1 MLEMIFAN
9 GDYPEYYY
17 NENNNKN
24 NNNNNDEIKKQ
35 HNYRVDVEEYVVD
48 YKIGIEDDSDIGYG
62 YYVDLDINTPPKL
75 NYSKKSS
82 VLNLPPKNYMMNK
95 PIKYLPPIAEEE
107 IFYKKNNNPDFKL
120 GVSAKT
126 TQTIFTGITFCATVA
141 FYYFCKTHAK

>member
-1 MLEMIFAN
+1 MIFAN

-17 NENNNKN
+17 NENNNN
-24 NNNNNDEIKKQ
+24 NNSNNKEIRSQ
-35 HNYRVDVEEYVVD
+35 QYNYRVDVEEYVD

-75 NYSKKSS
+75 NYSKKSA

-107 IFYKKNNNPDFKL
+107 IFYKNNNSPNYKM